1 MDTSQ
6 AIAAFAALSQHNRVA
21 AFRLLVQ
28 AGRKGL
34 AAGEIAKQ
42 LGARQNTTSANLAV
56 LLQAG
61 LVQNRREGRNIRYF
75 ADMDGVRAMLEFLL
89 EDCCGG
95 RTDLCRPL
103 IAEISAITPTE

>member
-6 AIAAFAALSQHNRVA
+6 AISAFAALAQHSRIA

-28 AGRKGL
+28 AGREGL
-34 AAGEIAKQ
+34 AAGEIAAE

-56 LLQAG
+56 VLQAG

-75 ADMDGVRAMLEFLL
+75 ADMEGVRAMLEFLL

-95 RTDLCRPL
+95 RADLCRPL
-103 IAEISAITPTE
+103 VAEISRIGPNT